1 MRLSQRIIILVGCLL
16 LCVILLFPPWLLS
29 FNASPIAN
37 KRSAGY
43 HLLFRP
49 PAVDPNLKGQMY
61 YSYELD
67 TTRLEVE
74 VLGILLVTLLL
85 SLAFR
90 KRKIS
95 TSTSTADAEPAVVD
109 KNPPPE

>member
-1 MRLSQRIIILVGCLL
+1 MHQRIIILVGCLL

-74 VLGILLVTLLL
+74 VLGVLLLTLLL
-85 SLAFR
+85 SIAFR
-90 KRKIS
+90 KRGIS
-95 TSTSTADAEPAVVD
+95 TATSVPNPEPAVVD
-109 KNPPPE
+109 KNAPPE

>member
-1 MRLSQRIIILVGCLL
+1 MHLSQRIIILVGCLL
-16 LCVILLFPPWLLS
+16 LCVILLFPPWLLT
-29 FNASPIAN
+29 FNAAPIAN

-85 SLAFR
+85 SIAFR
-90 KRKIS
+90 KRR
-95 TSTSTADAEPAVVD
+95 TSTATSVPTPEPPVVD
-109 KNPPPE
+109 KDAPPE